1 MTPAQPCPEW
11 KYKSH
16 PQYNTIGPTRAG
28 EVIGTLSTDR
38 NLSAETA
45 IDTRKAHQRLFRE
58 LTPPGHE
65 YYAGHYRGESFPC
78 LKECEV
84 VISNSSGVVEHEGEP
99 SFRVLMVM
107 RRFSSSVKAGI
118 MELDRETPIST
129 NQELHRLVVLICRSF
144 VNFLTIHP
152 YADGNG
158 HAARTIMCAI
168 MLHYG
173 FPPVWGIDGRPADP
187 PYSDLIRAYRVGDTA
202 QLHAYVLGWF
212 I

>member
-11 KYKSH
+11 NYKLHPKYR
-16 PQYNTIGPTRAG
+16 TIGPARAD

-38 NLSAETA
+38 NQSAATA
-45 IDTRKAHQRLFRE
+45 IDTRGAHQRLFRE
-58 LTPPGHE
+58 LTPPGYE

-78 LKECEV
+78 LKEYEV
-84 VISNSSGVVEHEGEP
+84 AVQGHQGEP
-99 SFRVLMVM
+99 SFRVPMVM
-107 RRFSSSVKAGI
+107 RRFSSSIKATI
-118 MELDRETPIST
+118 TELDRETPIAT
-129 NQELHRLVVLICRSF
+129 NQELQRLVVLICWSL

-173 FPPVWGIDGRPADP
+173 FRPIWGIDERPNDP
-187 PYSDLIRAYRVGDTA
+187 PYSDLIRAYRSGNTGP
-202 QLHAYVLGWF
+202 LHQYVLEWF